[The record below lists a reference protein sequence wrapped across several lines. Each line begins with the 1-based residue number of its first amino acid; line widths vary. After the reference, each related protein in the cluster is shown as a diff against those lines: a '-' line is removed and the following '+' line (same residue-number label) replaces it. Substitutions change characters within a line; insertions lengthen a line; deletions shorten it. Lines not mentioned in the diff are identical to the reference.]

1 MARQRTRAVG
11 VSVKAAADAASRLAT
26 GPSSS
31 HHRRAVSV
39 VRQFRVIVQAIRQH
53 YTRVE
58 RAAGISG
65 AQLSAM
71 NQIAHE
77 PGLTV
82 SGLATR
88 LGLHQS
94 TVSNLTARLDSLGY
108 VSRTRVKGDRR
119 VVELALTPDG
129 NKMMRQAP
137 QPAAGVLHNALEN
150 MPDEAL
156 LALHHQLEKVIAL
169 LAIKDP
175 TAATRPIDE
184 V

>member
-1 MARQRTRAVG
+1 MAGQRTRAVAG
-11 VSVKAAADAASRLAT
+11 RMAADAAAKPAT
-26 GPSSS
+26 GPTSG
-31 HHRRAVSV
+31 HHRRAVAV

-71 NQIAHE
+71 NQIANE

-129 NKMMRQAP
+129 QKMMRQAP
-137 QPAAGVLHNALEN
+137 KPAAGVLHNALEN
-150 MPDEAL
+150 MPDDAL
-156 LALHHQLEKVIAL
+156 LELHHQLEKVIAL